1 MTEYQATTEHRIETG
16 TAHSIHE
23 WRAIAPNRFV
33 PLRVRTRTAA
43 DTFEGTLRFREVDRV
58 SIGEIT
64 ANTHTVER
72 TSDLIS
78 RREPQHFKL
87 SLQLDGTGY
96 VAQDGRD
103 AFLRPGDIAIYDT
116 GRPYTL
122 DFTDDTR
129 CLVMAFPADAFEI
142 PRTLIRRI
150 TAVRLAGDAG
160 VGSVISPFM
169 QHMAENLDL
178 LDGAHGDRIT
188 RSSLDL
194 LTTLVYA
201 ELAGGD
207 LAEGASRQAE
217 MRTFTTY
224 IEENLGDPDLSAA
237 SIAREHFVSVRHL
250 QYRFQDEDLT
260 VSGYIRARRL
270 EHCRR
275 DLSEPSLAHQSVSHI
290 AQRWGF
296 ADASH
301 FSKIFKGRFD
311 VSPREY
317 RGLHVSP

>member
-1 MTEYQATTEHRIETG
+1 MNEQDRTQTPQVETG

-23 WRAIAPNRFV
+23 WRAIAGNRFV
-33 PLRVRTRTAA
+33 PLRVKTRSA
-43 DTFEGTLRFREVDRV
+43 DDSFEGVLRFRQIDRV

-72 TSDLIS
+72 TTDLIS
-78 RREPQHFKL
+78 RRDRQHFKL
-87 SLQLDGTGY
+87 SLQLDGTAY

-116 GRPYTL
+116 SRPYTL

-129 CLVMAFPADAFEI
+129 CLVMAFPADAFEV
-142 PRTLIRRI
+142 PSALIRRI
-150 TAVRLAGDAG
+150 TAVRLAGDEG

-169 QHMAENLDL
+169 QHMADNLDL
-178 LDGAHGDRIT
+178 LDGVHGDRIT

-194 LTTLVYA
+194 LTTLVYG

-207 LAEGASRQAE
+207 LAEGESRRAE

-224 IEENLGDPDLSAA
+224 IEQHLDDPDLCAA
-237 SIAREHFVSVRHL
+237 SIAREHYVSVRHL
-250 QYRFQDEDLT
+250 QYRFQDENLT
-260 VSGYIRARRL
+260 VSGYIRQRRL

-275 DLSEPSLAHQSVSHI
+275 DLSDPALSSRPVSQVS
-290 AQRWGF
+290 QRWGF
-296 ADASH
+296 TDASH
-301 FSKIFKGRFD
+301 FSKVFKNRFG
-311 VSPREY
+311 VSPREF
-317 RGLHVSP
+317 RSLHVSP